1 MQVNNVLR
9 IDVFSKYL
17 ILHKATKQS
26 AVASP
31 DFFADFRFLLILDFW
46 FGLSVK
52 DVLSCVCHY
61 DAESENCSKQCY
73 IIILRH
79 LNPSYIGQGNCMHK
93 LFYAVIIN
101 NVHSIYII
109 I

>member
-1 MQVNNVLR
+1 MDNVLR
-9 IDVFSKYL
+9 IDVFSEYL

-31 DFFADFRFLLILDFW
+31 DFFTDFQFLLILDFW

-61 DAESENCSKQCY
+61 DAESENYSKQCY

-79 LNPSYIGQGNCMHK
+79 LNPS
-93 LFYAVIIN
+93 
-101 NVHSIYII
+101 
-109 I
+109 

>member
-1 MQVNNVLR
+1 MDNVLR
-9 IDVFSKYL
+9 IDVFSRYL

-61 DAESENCSKQCY
+61 DAESENYLKQCY

-79 LNPSYIGQGNCMHK
+79 LNPS
-93 LFYAVIIN
+93 
-101 NVHSIYII
+101 
-109 I
+109 